1 MHDTAARV
9 DKIPLRGVIMQ
20 AKVLVFGPLADE
32 LGGREH
38 SVEIRPNCSVRFVIE
53 ELGLESWLQQG
64 IMVNVNGIKVAED
77 EPVSDGDEIALLPPV
92 SGG

>member
-1 MHDTAARV
+1 MGSEMCIRDR
-9 DKIPLRGVIMQ
+9 

-38 SVEIRPNCSVRFVIE
+38 SVVILPNCSVRFVIE
-53 ELGLESWLQQG
+53 ELGIESWLEQG
-64 IMVNVNGIKVAED
+64 MMVNVNGIKVSED
-77 EPVSDGDEIALLPPV
+77 EPISDGDEIALLPPV